1 MATIL
6 VGPEKEKF
14 VVHRALLCSK
24 SVYFNK
30 ALFGP
35 FKESETGI
43 VKLKDT
49 SSVLFRIF
57 VTWIYEDKV
66 RYTAANDSSSIE
78 KDFEHDNDEF
88 EDDDSDSEVDACGDG
103 EQGLDEDA
111 PFTWPCHILVKL
123 HVFADRFD
131 IRALRASMIDI
142 LYERLDKKN
151 VNLARKVCC
160 YVWSHTSEH
169 SSLRKIVVHRL
180 AYHTSFN
187 GDTLTFWKELP
198 PDLTIA
204 VLMTVGR
211 RIPSKLCNPCYER
224 GLRHNGIDVRDVE
237 DLVEQADTA
246 PYERD
251 LCFYHEHTDEEERKT
266 CRIRREEDHDSSMDG

>member
-30 ALFGP
+30 ALFGS

-43 VKLKDT
+43 VKLEDV

-66 RYTAANDSSSIE
+66 RYTAAKYSYSVEKYLEYDS
-78 KDFEHDNDEF
+78 DEY
-88 EDDDSDSEVDACGDG
+88 EDDDSEDE
-103 EQGLDEDA
+103 EQGFDEDA
-111 PFTWPCHILVKL
+111 PFTWPCRILVKL

-131 IRALRASMIDI
+131 IRALRASMIDV
-142 LYERLDKKN
+142 LCERLDKKN
-151 VNLARKVCC
+151 TTLPKKVCC

-169 SSLRKIVVHRL
+169 SSLRKFVVHRL

-237 DLVEQADTA
+237 DLVEQADIA

>member
-43 VKLKDT
+43 VKLEDV

-66 RYTAANDSSSIE
+66 RYTAAKYSYSVE
-78 KDFEHDNDEF
+78 KDLEYDSDEY
-88 EDDDSDSEVDACGDG
+88 EDDDSEDE

-111 PFTWPCHILVKL
+111 PFTWPCQILVKL
-123 HVFADRFD
+123 QVFADRFD
-131 IRALRASMIDI
+131 IRALRASTIDI
-142 LYERLDKKN
+142 LHERLDKKN
-151 VNLARKVCC
+151 ITLPSKVCC

-169 SSLRKIVVHRL
+169 SSLRKFVVHRL
-180 AYHTSFN
+180 AYRTSFN
-187 GDTLTFWKELP
+187 GDALTFWKESP

-211 RIPSKLCNPCYER
+211 RIPSKLCNSCYER
-224 GLRHNGIDVRDVE
+224 GLRQNDIDARDAE

-251 LCFYHEHTDEEERKT
+251 LCFYHEHIDEEERKT
-266 CRIRREEDHDSSMDG
+266 CRIRREEDYDSSMNG